1 MARIALVLGLAAIAC
16 ALIPSPGLYLALGGG
31 LGAIG
36 LGLAEYPRRE
46 LPGRLRLAAA
56 AAITLGAI
64 GLLLGATRVLVA
76 LAAIRHAD
84 GMLG

>member
-1 MARIALVLGLAAIAC
+1 MRLALVLGASAIAC
-16 ALIPSPGLYLALGGG
+16 ALVPAPGLYLALGGG

-36 LGLAEYPRRE
+36 LGMAEYPRRE
-46 LPGRLRLAAA
+46 LPGRLRLGAA
-56 AAITLGAI
+56 AAITLGTI
-64 GLLLGATRVLVA
+64 GVLLGATRVVVA